1 MSYSRKDEYC
11 SELCDEINS
20 LIGVNETVEVREIR
34 GELKE
39 CVCVSS
45 KFNAYD
51 KGDDVV
57 FSFDDK
63 CDYYRVMCVFRNR
76 KGMICFDDNYL
87 EFRFSLV

>member
-11 SELCDEINS
+11 SELFAEIND
-20 LIGVNETVEVREIR
+20 LIGVNETVEVREIG
-34 GELKE
+34 GEVRE

-51 KGDDVV
+51 KGDDVI

-63 CDYYRVMCVFRNR
+63 SDYDTVMGVFRNR
-76 KGMICFDDNYL
+76 SGMICFDDSYL
-87 EFRFSLV
+87 EFRFSLI